1 MIDLGM
7 LHDTSELISMNFRA
21 DDIENIG
28 KLLFKGF
35 NCHNLAGK
43 SSHITLS
50 ARKCASI
57 LVEYCNNEKKLFDL
71 IQLLIHLDD
80 STLNGKPVKITGLE
94 MYLNKLTQTGVYYD
108 FRKRKVLR
116 SKNELTDLINWGS
129 LKDGKEYLFTIMSI
143 DIVDNSKLVK
153 KYGSR
158 KMEKIYFQLKTFLSK
173 KLHEYDGRLWNFA
186 GDGGIAAFTFKDQ
199 ITRAVLCALDI
210 QASMPIFNIDPS
222 IKITDPVKLR
232 IGIDHG
238 KVKFMEKTG
247 HIVSD
252 VINFAAHIEKYATE
266 PEQVSVSDV
275 IIKQLDKKITK
286 LFTSSE
292 IFEDQSI
299 YHTSVL
305 K

>member
-1 MIDLGM
+1 MVDLGM
-7 LHDTSELISMNFRA
+7 LHNTSELISMNFKA

-28 KLLFKGF
+28 KLLFKSF
-35 NCHNLAGK
+35 NCHSLAGK

-50 ARKCASI
+50 ARKCAAV
-57 LVEYCNNEKKLFDL
+57 LVEYCNNEKRLFDL
-71 IQLLIHLDD
+71 IQLLIQLDD
-80 STLNGKPVKITGLE
+80 STLNGKPVEIKGLE
-94 MYLNKLTQTGVYYD
+94 IYLNKLTQTGVYYD

-116 SKNELTDLINWGS
+116 SKQELTDLINWGS

-143 DIVDNSKLVK
+143 DVVENSKMVK

-158 KMEKIYFQLKTFLSK
+158 KMERVYFQLKTFLAK

-186 GDGGIAAFTFKDQ
+186 GDGGIAAFTFSDQ

-210 QASMPIFNIDPS
+210 QASIPVFNIDPS
-222 IKITDPVKLR
+222 VKITDPLKLR

-238 KVKFMEKTG
+238 KAKFLEKTG

-252 VINFAAHIEKYATE
+252 VINFAAHLEKYATE
-266 PEQVSVSDV
+266 PGQISVSDI

-286 LFTSSE
+286 LFTSNE
-292 IFEDQSI
+292 IFEDQPV
-299 YHTSVL
+299 YHTAAAE
-305 K
+305 